1 MTFLDLV
8 AEARAQGRA
17 AAPSTFHTTALA
29 GLLGWTGDGLAA
41 VVLDAAFV
49 RDAQLADV
57 LLVPVPGGVGEVAP
71 AEAVI
76 DPLVAL
82 DGTWARVSI
91 ASTPAMTMACD
102 VEEAVARATILLCAD
117 ALGAAEAAMEAAAAH
132 VAARVQHGR
141 PLATLQVVRHRC
153 ADMRIRVTVAES
165 AVLAA
170 AEADDVVPAA
180 SWCKAAVIERCRRVT
195 ADAHQLA
202 GGQGILADAPFHRW
216 FRRVKVAEPVLG
228 TNREHRAR
236 VAAALIGR
244 PPGPTSSA

>member
-1 MTFLDLV
+1 MTMLDLV
-8 AEARAQGRA
+8 AEARAVGRA
-17 AAPSTFHTTALA
+17 ATTSTFHTRALA
-29 GLLGWTGDGLAA
+29 GLLGWTGEGLAA
-41 VVLDAAFV
+41 VVVDPTFV

-71 AEAVI
+71 GDAAIEPVT
-76 DPLVAL
+76 AL
-82 DGTWARVSI
+82 DGTWARVTIRS
-91 ASTPAMTMACD
+91 APAMTIACD

-132 VAARVQHGR
+132 VTARVQHGR

-170 AEADDVVPAA
+170 AQSDDVRTAS

-216 FRRVKVAEPVLG
+216 FRRVKTAEPVLG
-228 TNREHRAR
+228 GNREHRAR
-236 VAAALIGR
+236 VAASLIER
-244 PPGPTSSA
+244 DPGPTSSR

>member
-8 AEARAQGRA
+8 AEARAVGRA
-17 AAPSTFHTTALA
+17 AAPSTFHSTALA

-41 VVLDAAFV
+41 VVLDPTFV

-57 LLVPVPGGVGEVAP
+57 LLVPVTGGVGEVAP
-71 AEAVI
+71 ADAVI
-76 DPLVAL
+76 EPLVAL

-91 ASTPAMTMACD
+91 PSTPAMTLACE

-117 ALGAAEAAMEAAAAH
+117 ALGAAEAAMEAAVAH
-132 VAARVQHGR
+132 VTARVQHGR
-141 PLATLQVVRHRC
+141 PLASLQVVQHTC

-170 AEADDVVPAA
+170 AEADDVELAA

-195 ADAHQLA
+195 AAAHQLA
-202 GGQGILADAPFHRW
+202 GGQGILAEAPFHRW

-228 TNREHRAR
+228 TNRAHRAR
-236 VAAALIGR
+236 VAASLIEDA
-244 PPGPTSSA
+244 PGPTSSP